1 MASFE
6 NVTPFYIARLFEDQV
21 AKEVRKELQIKADEI
36 VKEILDNAI
45 NKVRHDLEVHAD
57 TWRSPIA
64 FKEQIVITL
73 NDKRKKDA

>member
-1 MASFE
+1 MASYE

-21 AKEVRKELQIKADEI
+21 AKEVRKELQNKADEI

-45 NKVRHDLEVHAD
+45 NKVRGDLEVHAEQ
-57 TWRSPIA
+57 WRSPMSL
-64 FKEQIVITL
+64 KDQIVITL